1 MKNRIWKQME
11 HVVMAALFLVWAF
24 CFVPVRAE
32 EALGAAESLEPSLT
46 GIPEATE
53 IPSNSL
59 EVPPEP
65 TEIPSE
71 PTEVPLE
78 PTKVPPEPTEVPPE
92 PTEALP
98 EPTEVPPEPT
108 EVPPEPT
115 EALPEPT
122 KIPPEPT
129 AAPTPTEMPVIPTP
143 TITPLPT
150 TVPQPEI
157 LPALSLKLYTDSGIL
172 KAGTEVLYQVK
183 ILNEGNV
190 PLEHISLESR
200 FSCPKIQVDWEATQG
215 LVQENQGED
224 QEGGKAAATLEYLA
238 PGEERTLHLHAA
250 LTEEQSQKLIHTV
263 TARAISPGPAQ
274 ETILEEAVL
283 ETEVEP
289 LKIDFTV
296 EKTADRAIAVPGD
309 VITYWICIRNTGERT
324 LHSVASTERF
334 LGSDIQARFEE
345 QEGIILNGAGTQALI
360 SRIAPGD
367 AVNLKASVLVPQ
379 EAAGQELINEVTVR
393 TEETGEHSV
402 SAQSSVIIGVP
413 EPEIT
418 QEPGLLPTSDTKE
431 NPKTGDASPT
441 VVFAG
446 LMCASMTVSG
456 LLGAWRK
463 AKRRR

>member
-1 MKNRIWKQME
+1 MKNRIWKQMT

-24 CFVPVRAE
+24 CSVPVRAE
-32 EALGAAESLEPSLT
+32 EALGATESLEPSLT
-46 GIPEATE
+46 PILQSA
-53 IPSNSL
+53 
-59 EVPPEP
+59 EVPP
-65 TEIPSE
+65 E

-78 PTKVPPEPTEVPPE
+78 PTKIPLEPTEVPPE
-92 PTEALP
+92 PTEVLP

-115 EALPEPT
+115 EV
-122 KIPPEPT
+122 PPEPT
-129 AAPTPTEMPVIPTP
+129 EIPSRPTSAPTPAETPESIPTP

-150 TVPQPEI
+150 TALQPEI
-157 LPALSLKLYTDSGIL
+157 LPALALELYTDSGIL

-200 FSCPKIQVDWEATQG
+200 FSCPKIQVDWEAAQG
-215 LVQENQGED
+215 LAQENQGENR
-224 QEGGKAAATLEYLA
+224 ESGKAAAILEYLA
-238 PGEERTLHLHAA
+238 PGEERTLHLHAV
-250 LTEEQSQKLIHTV
+250 LTEEQSQKLTHTV
-263 TARAISPGPAQ
+263 TAWAISPGSAQ

-309 VITYWICIRNTGERT
+309 LITYWICIRNTGERT

-360 SRIAPGD
+360 SRISPGD
-367 AVNLKASVLVPQ
+367 AVNLKASVLVPK

-418 QEPGLLPTSDTKE
+418 QEPGLLQTSDTKE

-441 VVFAG
+441 AVFAG

>member
-1 MKNRIWKQME
+1 
-11 HVVMAALFLVWAF
+11 MAALFLVGAF
-24 CFVPVRAE
+24 CSVPVRAE
-32 EALGAAESLEPSLT
+32 EALGAEESLEPSLT
-46 GIPEATE
+46 PILQSA
-53 IPSNSL
+53 
-59 EVPPEP
+59 EVPP
-65 TEIPSE
+65 E

-78 PTKVPPEPTEVPPE
+78 PTEVP
-92 PTEALP
+92 P

-115 EALPEPT
+115 EV
-122 KIPPEPT
+122 PPEPT
-129 AAPTPTEMPVIPTP
+129 EVPPEPTEVPPEPTEIPSRPTSAPTPAERPESIPTP

-150 TVPQPEI
+150 TAPQPEI
-157 LPALSLKLYTDSGIL
+157 LPALALELYTDSGSL

-200 FSCPKIQVDWEATQG
+200 FSCPKISADWEAAQG
-215 LVQENQGED
+215 LVQENQGE
-224 QEGGKAAATLEYLA
+224 GGKATAVLEYLA
-238 PGEERTLHLHAA
+238 PGEERTLHLHAV

-283 ETEVEP
+283 EAEVEP

-309 VITYWICIRNTGERT
+309 LITYWICIRNTGERT

-360 SRIAPGD
+360 ARIAPGD
-367 AVNLKASVLVPQ
+367 AVNLKASVLVPK

-393 TEETGEHSV
+393 AEETGEHSV
-402 SAQSSVIIGVP
+402 SAQSSVIIGIP

-418 QEPGLLPTSDTKE
+418 QEPELLPTSDTKE
-431 NPKTGDASPT
+431 NPKTGDTSPT
-441 VVFAG
+441 AVFAG

>member
-1 MKNRIWKQME
+1 
-11 HVVMAALFLVWAF
+11 MAALFLVWAF
-24 CFVPVRAE
+24 CFVPVSAE
-32 EALGAAESLEPSLT
+32 EALGAAEALKPSLT
-46 GIPEATE
+46 EIPEPAE
-53 IPSNSL
+53 IPKS
-59 EVPPEP
+59 
-65 TEIPSE
+65 
-71 PTEVPLE
+71 
-78 PTKVPPEPTEVPPE
+78 TEVPPE
-92 PTEALP
+92 PTEVSP

-115 EALPEPT
+115 ETPS
-122 KIPPEPT
+122 KPT
-129 AAPTPTEMPVIPTP
+129 AAPTPAETPVNIPTP
-143 TITPLPT
+143 TITPLPAAA
-150 TVPQPEI
+150 PQPEI
-157 LPALSLKLYTDSGIL
+157 LPALALELYTDSGIL

-200 FSCPKIQVDWEATQG
+200 FSCPKISADWEAAQG
-215 LVQENQGED
+215 LAQENQGED
-224 QEGGKAAATLEYLA
+224 REGGKAAAILEYLA
-238 PGEERTLHLHAA
+238 PGEERTLHLHAV
-250 LTEEQSQKLIHTV
+250 LTEEQSQKLTHTV
-263 TARAISPGPAQ
+263 TARAISPGSAQ

-367 AVNLKASVLVPQ
+367 AVNLKASVLVPK

-402 SAQSSVIIGVP
+402 SAQSSVIIGIP
-413 EPEIT
+413 EPEVT

-441 VVFAG
+441 VAFAG